1 MAERLA
7 ARDNRALTE
16 LYERFSPFVYAL
28 AKRVSRDNHG
38 AEDVMQEV
46 FLDVWQKPGVF
57 DPARGSLRAFLGTLT
72 HHAAVGWVR
81 RQAAAHRREHA
92 AAPLATAVDDVEET
106 AIARITAMK
115 TRAALAVLPLAQR
128 RAVVL
133 AYFYGLTY
141 RQVADTSGVPEGTA
155 KSRLRLAL
163 TTLAKALQPEV
174 VPA

>member
-1 MAERLA
+1 
-7 ARDNRALTE
+7 
-16 LYERFSPFVYAL
+16 
-28 AKRVSRDNHG
+28 
-38 AEDVMQEV
+38 MQEV

-92 AAPLATAVDDVEET
+92 AAPLATTVDDVEET
-106 AIARITAMK
+106 AIARIAAMK

-141 RQVADTSGVPEGTA
+141 RQVRRHLRRARGHGEVPVATGFDHFGQSAPARGRACVNTSDPKRRSAADSSHVHRTP
-155 KSRLRLAL
+155 
-163 TTLAKALQPEV
+163 
-174 VPA
+174 